1 MNIVSKASEPVQILE
16 YCKPRIAVFRHQRHA
31 VTRMLYCREIYTCD
45 LDFLCNGCLSSSG
58 TWEVLKEESS
68 ASVYWLSSIFLILRL
83 SVKCLI
89 WSRAESPI
97 LYSSSLYLKWTNRR
111 AQRIFFSFSV
121 CYATKSLFIWI
132 YTVVKC
138 HIIFPGRSSMH
149 QLLGALKGSHILYIK
164 IYFFQNFS

>member
-1 MNIVSKASEPVQILE
+1 MWTLWVKYLNLFRLYE
-16 YCKPRIAVFRHQRHA
+16 YCKTRIAALRHQRHT
-31 VTRMLYCREIYTCD
+31 VTRMPYCRKIYTCD

-111 AQRIFFSFSV
+111 AQRIFFSLSV
-121 CYATKSLFIWI
+121 LCNQITFHLN
-132 YTVVKC
+132 
-138 HIIFPGRSSMH
+138 
-149 QLLGALKGSHILYIK
+149 LYSCRMSYYICRK
-164 IYFFQNFS
+164 KVACINYWVL

>member
-1 MNIVSKASEPVQILE
+1 MVIGSKDVNILRRAPGPVQILE
-16 YCKPRIAVFRHQRHA
+16 YCKHRIAAFWRQRHN
-31 VTRMLYCREIYTCD
+31 VTVMLYCRKTYTCD

-68 ASVYWLSSIFLILRL
+68 ASVYWLSSIFLTLRL

-97 LYSSSLYLKWTNRR
+97 LYSSSLYLKWTNGK

-121 CYATKSLFIWI
+121 CYATKSRFIWL
-132 YTVVKC
+132 YTVVEC
-138 HIIFPGRSSMH
+138 HIIF
-149 QLLGALKGSHILYIK
+149 AV
-164 IYFFQNFS
+164 